1 MIDNWIESQE
11 KKIKTETKKVPYTAK
26 ELSEVID
33 FIKTKK
39 TISMKDLE
47 EKFNKE
53 YIWVASILETL
64 EQLYM
69 IDIFSGE
76 RQRDV
81 FIYSNQA
88 DA

>member
-1 MIDNWIESQE
+1 MEIEQ
-11 KKIKTETKKVPYTAK
+11 KKVPYTAQ

-47 EKFNKE
+47 VKFNKE
-53 YIWVASILETL
+53 YIWVASILEVL
-64 EQLYM
+64 EELYM
-69 IDIFSGE
+69 IDVFSGKP
-76 RQRDV
+76 QRDV

-88 DA
+88 E